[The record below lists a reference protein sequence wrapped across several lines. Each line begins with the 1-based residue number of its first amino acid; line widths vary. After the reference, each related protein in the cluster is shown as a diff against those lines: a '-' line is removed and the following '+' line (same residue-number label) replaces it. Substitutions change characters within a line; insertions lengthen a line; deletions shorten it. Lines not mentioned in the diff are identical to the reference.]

1 MHAKYFSIIIV
12 AIFSLSY
19 INQSHAQ
26 PQIGKSIDIS
36 IGYGL
41 SIPYDEDIDITGSG
55 FYAQGEYVVGISK
68 WFGLRGYAG
77 LILTSAD
84 ENDKSQND
92 PEYKVTSN
100 AFLIGGKFRI
110 AIPIPWVAP
119 YIETGIGASIGSFET
134 FIPTAGFEKKGI
146 LLHIPVSLGLA
157 LGPEHNWDIAFTYYF
172 HPSVEQFAGAAALG
186 FSFPLD

>member
-1 MHAKYFSIIIV
+1 MHSQNFKIILISI
-12 AIFSLSY
+12 LSMCFFH
-19 INQSHAQ
+19 QLEAQ
-26 PQIGKSIDIS
+26 PRTGKSIDIS

-41 SIPYDEDIDITGSG
+41 SAPYDEDIDITGSG
-55 FYAQGEYVVGISK
+55 FYMQGEYVLGISK

-84 ENDKSQND
+84 DNDALQSD

-100 AFLIGGKFRI
+100 AFLIGGKFRVSV
-110 AIPIPWVAP
+110 PIPWVAP

-134 FIPTAGFEKKGI
+134 FTPTADLKEKGV
-146 LLHIPVSLGLA
+146 LLHIPASIGLA
-157 LGPEHNWDIAFTYYF
+157 LGPKHNWELAFTYYF
-172 HPSVEQFAGAAALG
+172 HPSVEQFSGAGALG